1 MRFGMFLGDTG
12 PNQKSLVD
20 LAAEAGWLER
30 NRFAHGW
37 LPYVPWSFDPFVAL
51 TVVAAGTT
59 SLELGT
65 AVVPTYPFHPMAM
78 ARSALTVQA
87 ASGGRLSLGIGPSH
101 RVVIEGMYGYSY
113 SRARAH
119 TAEYL
124 AALHRAFA
132 LDGRAE
138 AHGDFFEYSSIFTV
152 PGATTGATT
161 GAATLRSPSVLI
173 AALAPKML
181 QLAGEHAD
189 GTILWLADEHA
200 LQTHVL
206 PRISS
211 AAHAAG
217 RPTPRIISC
226 MPTAVCDDEAAGRS
240 QAAKVYATYR
250 AIPTYQRMLEAGASE
265 NPEDVVLVGTAA
277 RIGARLERWA
287 ELGVTDVVFAPFPLR
302 DDPAGSV
309 ERTREALAGLATSG
323 RFG

>member
-1 MRFGMFLGDTG
+1 MRLGMFLGDTG
-12 PNQKSLVD
+12 PNDKALAD
-20 LAAEAGWLER
+20 LTAEAVWLEQHG
-30 NRFAHGW
+30 FAHGW

-51 TVVAAGTT
+51 AVVAAAT
-59 SLELGT
+59 STLELGT

-101 RVVIEGMYGYSY
+101 RTVIEGMYGYSY

-124 AALHRAFA
+124 EALHRAFA

-138 AHGDFFEYSSIFTV
+138 AHGDFFDYSSIFSV
-152 PGATTGATT
+152 PNTAS
-161 GAATLRSPSVLI
+161 LRSPRVLI
-173 AALAPKML
+173 AALAPRML

-200 LQTHVL
+200 LATHVL
-206 PRISS
+206 PSISS
-211 AAHAAG
+211 AAEAAG

-226 MPTAVCDDEAAGRS
+226 MPTAVCDDEAAGRAH
-240 QAAKVYATYR
+240 AAKVYATYR
-250 AIPTYQRMLEAGASE
+250 SIPTYQRMLDAGAGE
-265 NPEDVVLVGTAA
+265 NPEDVVLVGSADS
-277 RIGARLERWA
+277 IGVRLEQWR
-287 ELGVTDVVFAPFPLR
+287 ELGVTDVVFAPFPLK
-302 DDPAGSV
+302 DDPSGSLA
-309 ERTREALAGLATSG
+309 RTRDALAALATSG